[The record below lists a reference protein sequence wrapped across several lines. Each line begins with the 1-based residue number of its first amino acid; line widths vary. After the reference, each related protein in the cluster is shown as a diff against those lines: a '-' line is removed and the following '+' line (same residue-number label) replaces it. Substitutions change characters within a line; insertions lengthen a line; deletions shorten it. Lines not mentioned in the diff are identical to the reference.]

1 LCYRDPAISFAHSGA
16 KTAASPPAPN
26 KKSAV
31 ERLSITT
38 GKETQMSGDSPRNMR
53 QSRIAAASGWIGSA
67 LEYYDFFIYATAAAL
82 VFPQIFFPSANPTVA
97 IVASLATYG
106 VGYVARPIGAFV
118 LGHWGDTHGRKNVLV
133 LCMFL
138 MGFSTMLV
146 GVLPTYEHVGILAP
160 VFLVALRLIQGF
172 AVAGE
177 ISGAS
182 SMVLEHAPFGRRG
195 FFASFTLQGVQAG
208 QILAAAVFLPIAT
221 YMGKDD
227 FIAWGWRI
235 PFLLSFFVIIIGY
248 LIRREVDETP
258 AFAEESKEGAL
269 PKAPIVQAFQTSW
282 ADMLRVVCMALMN
295 VIPVVATIFGAA
307 YAVQP
312 AYGIGFKADV
322 YLWIPVL
329 GNIVAVLVI
338 PFVGTLSDKI
348 GRRMPIIFGAL
359 CSGLLSFAYLYAISI
374 KNVPMAIG
382 LSILMWGIVYQGY
395 NAVFPSFYPE
405 LFQTRYRVSA
415 MAISQNT
422 GTTITAL
429 LPALFATVA
438 PPGSTNV
445 PLTVG
450 AIAFA
455 ITAIAAIA
463 AWSARETFRLPVS
476 DLGNANATPMAKQD
490 YDRLRT
496 ASISGPATA

>member
-1 LCYRDPAISFAHSGA
+1 MTSANSA
-16 KTAASPPAPN
+16 KA
-26 KKSAV
+26 
-31 ERLSITT
+31 L
-38 GKETQMSGDSPRNMR
+38 R
-53 QSRIAAASGWIGSA
+53 QPKIAAASGWIGSA
-67 LEYYDFFIYATAAAL
+67 LEYYDFFIYATAASL
-82 VFPQIFFPSANPTVA
+82 VFPQIFFPSQNPTVA

-146 GVLPTYEHVGILAP
+146 GVLPTYAHVGLWAP
-160 VFLVALRLIQGF
+160 VLLVVLRLIQGF

-221 YMGKDD
+221 YMGKED

-235 PFLLSFFVIIIGY
+235 PFLLSFFVIVVGY
-248 LIRREVDETP
+248 LIRREVEETP
-258 AFAEESKEGAL
+258 AFASESEAGAV
-269 PKAPIVQAFQTSW
+269 PKAPIIQAFKTSW

-312 AYGIGFKADV
+312 AYGVGFKADV

-329 GNIVAVLVI
+329 GNIAAVLVI
-338 PFVGTLSDKI
+338 PLVGNLSDKI
-348 GRRMPIIFGAL
+348 GRRPPIIVGAL
-359 CSGLLSFAYLYAISI
+359 CSGLLAFGYLYAISI
-374 KNVPMAIG
+374 KNVPMAIA

-438 PPGSTNV
+438 PPGSANV
-445 PLTVG
+445 PVTVG

-455 ITAIAAIA
+455 ITAVAAIA
-463 AWSARETFRLPVS
+463 AYSARETFRLPVN
-476 DLGNANATPMAKQD
+476 DLGNSSAAPMAKQD
-490 YDRLRT
+490 YERLRA
-496 ASISGPATA
+496 ASFGDAAPA